1 MSTTFTL
8 TISDV
13 SGALFSAQAASV
25 SVPGMMGEM
34 QLLAHHAPL
43 ISPLKAGTITVVL
56 DDGSQEAF
64 SIESGTLEVS
74 NNQVTIIT

>member
-1 MSTTFTL
+1 MSNTFTL

-13 SGALFSAQAASV
+13 SGALFAAEAISV
-25 SVPGMMGEM
+25 SVPGVMGEM

-43 ISPLKAGTITVVL
+43 ISPLRKGEIVVVGI
-56 DDGSQEAF
+56 DGSREVF
-64 SIESGTLEVS
+64 PIESGTLEVS